1 LPDAASWP
9 GPDLAGPPS
18 AILDAR
24 QRLGLG
30 ALLRLGEPM
39 PAEPG
44 PPDDPAS
51 ARRRNWAAVVPLLAV
66 LVVQAILSFR
76 LIWTCTAF
84 QDEGLYLWAG
94 HLEISH
100 WLHGTPMP
108 PFATYFSGAP
118 VIYPPIGAVADSLG
132 GLAAARG
139 LSLVFMLGAS
149 ALLWRTTARI
159 FGPRAAF
166 FAAGL
171 FALLGLT
178 LHVGAFATFDAL
190 AMLLLAVSVWCAVTA
205 SGRDDDATGWVVA
218 SAVALALANATAYSS
233 AIFDPVVILLAILA
247 GTSTNPSTG
256 TGTSTSRQ
264 ATKLAARRGAALF
277 AYVTSLVIVG
287 VTIGGGFYL
296 AGIGQTVVA
305 RPYGTD
311 SPATVLETAGRWV
324 APLAVLAALGAVV
337 SLTRRSSGPRRLI
350 PPLMFGALLLV
361 PAEQARIRTLTS
373 LDKHMDIGAWFAA
386 MAAGYAVDR
395 VIAWLRPRAVRAA
408 AVLAC
413 AGLLIFPAQLAVAQ
427 AASLSLWPNAADFV
441 AAFAPI
447 AARRGRLLVE
457 DPSVAEYYLP
467 AGRQWWRWSNTRSIV
482 IPSGHHVV
490 APVGVARAAAFYA
503 TYIARGYFSVV
514 ALNFEDTGALDRHIA
529 ADLAASHSYLAKATI
544 PYGAGDYIVWE
555 RTTPSQRATPSQRTT
570 PRPAR

>member
-1 LPDAASWP
+1 
-9 GPDLAGPPS
+9 
-18 AILDAR
+18 
-24 QRLGLG
+24 
-30 ALLRLGEPM
+30 M

-44 PPDDPAS
+44 PPADLGS
-51 ARRRNWAAVVPLLAV
+51 TRRRNWAVVVPLLAV
-66 LVVQAILSFR
+66 LVVQGILSFR

-100 WLHGTPMP
+100 WLHDTPLP

-139 LSLVFMLGAS
+139 LSLVFMLGAT

-159 FGPRAAF
+159 FGRRAAF

-171 FALLGLT
+171 FAFLGLT

-190 AMLLLAVSVWCAVTA
+190 AMFLLAVSVWCAVTA

-247 GTSTNPSTG
+247 GTSTS
-256 TGTSTSRQ
+256 TSTSTGRP

-277 AYVTSLVIVG
+277 AYVTSLIIVG

-311 SPATVLETAGRWV
+311 SPSVVLETAGRWV
-324 APLAVLAALGAVV
+324 VPLAVLAALGAVV
-337 SLTRRSSGPRRLI
+337 ALAHRSSGPRRLI

-408 AVLAC
+408 AMMAC
-413 AGLLIFPAQLAVAQ
+413 AGLLILPAQLAVAQ

-441 AAFAPI
+441 AAFTPI

-490 APVGVARAAAFYA
+490 APAGVARAAAFFA
-503 TYIARGYFSVV
+503 TYIARGYFAVV

-529 ADLAASHSYLAKATI
+529 ADLAASHSYLATATI

-555 RTTPSQRATPSQRTT
+555 RTTPS
-570 PRPAR
+570 PAR

>member
-44 PPDDPAS
+44 PPADLGS
-51 ARRRNWAAVVPLLAV
+51 GRRRNWAAVVPLLAV
-66 LVVQAILSFR
+66 LVVQGILSFR

-100 WLHGTPMP
+100 WLHGTPIP

-139 LSLVFMLGAS
+139 LSLAFMLGAT
-149 ALLWRTTARI
+149 ALLWRTTTRI
-159 FGPRAAF
+159 FGRRAAF

-178 LHVGAFATFDAL
+178 LHVGAFATFDAM

-247 GTSTNPSTG
+247 GTSANTSPS
-256 TGTSTSRQ
+256 TSTSRPP
-264 ATKLAARRGAALF
+264 TKLAARRGAALF

-305 RPYGTD
+305 RPYGTG
-311 SPATVLETAGRWV
+311 SPAVVLETAGRWV
-324 APLAVLAALGAVV
+324 APLAVLAALGAVMA
-337 SLTRRSSGPRRLI
+337 LARRSSGPRRLI

-408 AVLAC
+408 ALMAC

-441 AAFAPI
+441 AAFTPI

-490 APVGVARAAAFYA
+490 APAGVARAAAFYA

-529 ADLAASHSYLAKATI
+529 GDLAASHFYLATATI

-555 RTTPSQRATPSQRTT
+555 RTERITPSQRTT
-570 PRPAR
+570 PSPAR

>member
-1 LPDAASWP
+1 
-9 GPDLAGPPS
+9 
-18 AILDAR
+18 
-24 QRLGLG
+24 
-30 ALLRLGEPM
+30 M
-39 PAEPG
+39 V
-44 PPDDPAS
+44 
-51 ARRRNWAAVVPLLAV
+51 RRRNWAVVVPLLAV

-100 WLHGTPMP
+100 WLHGTPIP

-139 LSLVFMLGAS
+139 LSLGFMLGAT

-159 FGPRAAF
+159 FGRRAAF

-247 GTSTNPSTG
+247 SSDQPA
-256 TGTSTSRQ
+256 RHQ
-264 ATKLAARRGAALF
+264 AGRPARGRPVRLRHLAGHRRRDHRRRALPGRDRPDRRGAPLRHR
-277 AYVTSLVIVG
+277 LP
-287 VTIGGGFYL
+287 GGGPGNGWPVGRS
-296 AGIGQTVVA
+296 AGRAGRA
-305 RPYGTD
+305 RGRGVPD
-311 SPATVLETAGRWV
+311 SPVIGA
-324 APLAVLAALGAVV
+324 APA
-337 SLTRRSSGPRRLI
+337 I

-408 AVLAC
+408 ALMAC

-447 AARRGRLLVE
+447 AARRGR
-457 DPSVAEYYLP
+457 PSWRTRRSPSTTCWRP
-467 AGRQWWRWSNTRSIV
+467 A
-482 IPSGHHVV
+482 VV
-490 APVGVARAAAFYA
+490 AMVEYAQHRHPQWPSRRRARRRRPRGRFLRHVHCQGVFLGGRPQFRRHRRA
-503 TYIARGYFSVV
+503 
-514 ALNFEDTGALDRHIA
+514 
-529 ADLAASHSYLAKATI
+529 
-544 PYGAGDYIVWE
+544 
-555 RTTPSQRATPSQRTT
+555 
-570 PRPAR
+570 